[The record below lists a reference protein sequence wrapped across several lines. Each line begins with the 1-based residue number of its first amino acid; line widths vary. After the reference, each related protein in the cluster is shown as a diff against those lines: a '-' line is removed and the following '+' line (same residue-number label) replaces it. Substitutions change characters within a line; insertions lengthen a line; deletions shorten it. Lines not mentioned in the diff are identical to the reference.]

1 MSATSLRPASHP
13 ASHPASAATLIGGGP
28 LGLLSGAR

>member
-1 MSATSLRPASHP
+1 MSATSLRPASRP
-13 ASHPASAATLIGGGP
+13 APAATLLGGGP